1 MLKFQDD
8 YTTLIFTFEALILL
22 VYDTLLPISFL
33 RNQRIH
39 KSISFTDSG
48 NLF

>member
-22 VYDTLLPISFL
+22 VYVMVDDLG
-33 RNQRIH
+33 RVA
-39 KSISFTDSG
+39 FTGVYTAFADFRS
-48 NLF
+48 